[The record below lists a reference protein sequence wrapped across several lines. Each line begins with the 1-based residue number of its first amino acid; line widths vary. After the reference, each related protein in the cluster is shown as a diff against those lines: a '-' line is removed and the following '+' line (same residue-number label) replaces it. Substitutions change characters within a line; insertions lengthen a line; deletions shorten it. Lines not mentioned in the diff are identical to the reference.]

1 ERVHAQA
8 RGDKDSQRLGDQL
21 SPILGREFRQAG
33 CSCESNEKRG
43 GWKMTKSTLN
53 ETERMVVTRVF
64 DAPRELVWKAWTDPK
79 YVMQWWG
86 PKGFTAPVCEM
97 DFRVGGKFLCCMK
110 APDGQEF
117 WNGGEYHEIVPHEK
131 IVSSMYF
138 SDSEGNK
145 VEPAQLGIEHE
156 AIEGAHDVTI
166 FEDLGN
172 GQTKLTF
179 IGNEP
184 ME

>member
-1 ERVHAQA
+1 MKKNTV
-8 RGDKDSQRLGDQL
+8 S
-21 SPILGREFRQAG
+21 
-33 CSCESNEKRG
+33 
-43 GWKMTKSTLN
+43 

-64 DAPRELVWKAWTDPK
+64 DAPRELVWKAWTDPQ

-86 PKGFTAPVCEM
+86 PKGFTALVCKM
-97 DFRVGGKFLCCMK
+97 DFRVGGKFLYCTRT
-110 APDGQEF
+110 PDGQEF
-117 WNGGEYHEIVPHEK
+117 WHSGEYHEIVPHEK

-156 AIEGAHDVTI
+156 AIEGAHDVI
-166 FEDLGN
+166 LFEDLGN

-179 IGNEP
+179 IGNET
-184 ME
+184 MENAIKSGQVEGMNEMLDKAAAVVAELTQTK